1 MNKKIIIIIIAVVL
15 VAGVAAAILLM
26 QPREIKQFYYSPGD
40 AFVTNVLDS
49 DRLIKTTL
57 VICTNGDQETL
68 ISEKN
73 AVIRDTLL
81 QVFRET
87 PEEQYKS
94 ANLQTYLSDIRVARL
109 NGLFPPE
116 EGGENA
122 VPRFA
127 RIYFND
133 FVMQ

>member
-81 QVFRET
+81 HVPAGGGGRKCGS
-87 PEEQYKS
+87 PVCK
-94 ANLQTYLSDIRVARL
+94 D
-109 NGLFPPE
+109 LF
-116 EGGENA
+116 
-122 VPRFA
+122 
-127 RIYFND
+127 
-133 FVMQ
+133 